1 MDIVTEVFAG
11 GLLSIMAGIIAL
23 LSGAYVVAAV
33 VLGTSITVTS
43 LWMVLFFL
51 SSKRTFQVPKVLA
64 NLARRFAKE
73 KSYMKSRWSSELLND
88 PYYNPNLSLESEH
101 YRLRD

>member
-33 VLGTSITVTS
+33 VLGTSIVVTS

-51 SSKRTFQVPKVLA
+51 IFQTYIPSSK
-64 NLARRFAKE
+64 
-73 KSYMKSRWSSELLND
+73 SIS
-88 PYYNPNLSLESEH
+88 
-101 YRLRD
+101 